1 MFDWINQEKIEAKA
15 RPLARALKSQY
26 GPEAVSVCRA
36 ALTRPELT
44 GERRKVI
51 RMTLHLLDGTM
62 AQAAEN
68 RRSADMRM
76 LVSRFDL
83 A

>member
-1 MFDWINQEKIEAKA
+1 MNQEKIEAKA

-36 ALTRPELT
+36 ALTRPELN
-44 GERRKVI
+44 GERRRVI

-62 AQAAEN
+62 AQAIEH
-68 RRSADMRM
+68 RRSADMKM
-76 LVSRFDL
+76 LVANFDL